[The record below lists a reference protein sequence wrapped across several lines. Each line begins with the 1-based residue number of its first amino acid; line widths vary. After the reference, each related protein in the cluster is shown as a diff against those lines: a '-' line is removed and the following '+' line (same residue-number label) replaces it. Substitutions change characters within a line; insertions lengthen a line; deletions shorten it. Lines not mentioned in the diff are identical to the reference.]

1 MELQSIRTR
10 ILRNK
15 ITYWLH
21 SWQIKLQ
28 EKKKPLTG
36 GQRNRQSPKWNTG
49 QARWHMPIILALG
62 RLWQE
67 NHNFEP
73 SLGYIFRHCTKI
85 YKQANKSRK
94 DYSIHSIK
102 LMLLDTPKQ
111 TLSFISM
118 KILTKILTNHFYN
131 VLKEWYI
138 ITKWS
143 LYQESKVCYSKVYNV
158 LYS

>member
-1 MELQSIRTR
+1 MGLQSIRTR

-15 ITYWLH
+15 ITYWITLMAN
-21 SWQIKLQ
+21 QVTG
-28 EKKKPLTG
+28 KKKTLTG
-36 GQRNRQSPKWNTG
+36 GQSNRHSPKWNTG

-102 LMLLDTPKQ
+102 LMLPQHTKADPIIRKHENSNQ
-111 TLSFISM
+111 NFNKSF
-118 KILTKILTNHFYN
+118 L
-131 VLKEWYI
+131 
-138 ITKWS
+138 
-143 LYQESKVCYSKVYNV
+143 
-158 LYS
+158 